1 MPVNNL
7 NARALL
13 QQSEQAARARL
24 LDGKALLQSPA
35 AVLNAEKTEATV
47 YLYDAIGGWWGID
60 PAFFVPE
67 LDALTAKT
75 IHLRINSPG
84 GVVTDAEAIQAAIQ
98 RKRKDGCNVIA
109 HIDGFCAS
117 AATYI
122 AIAANRVEMADGA
135 FFMIHNA
142 WGVGM
147 GEAKDMRALAELL
160 DKMGANIRA
169 DYAAKTGKTDEQLQA
184 WMDAETWF
192 TAAEAL
198 ENGFVDGIFPKSES
212 TGGGSANSARADV
225 ATCRTCGK
233 TISSCAC
240 RNGGKNSVHSSAD
253 DGEQAKREAANAR
266 AARAR
271 AITLVEIGA

>member
-1 MPVNNL
+1 MPVNKL

-13 QQSEQAARARL
+13 EQSENAARARL
-24 LDGKALLQSPA
+24 QDGKAMLQSPA
-35 AVLNAEKTEATV
+35 AVVNADNAEATV
-47 YLYDAIGGWWGID
+47 YIYDAIGGWWGID
-60 PAFFVPE
+60 PAAFVPA

-84 GVVTDAEAIQAAIQ
+84 GVVTDAEAIQAAVQ
-98 RKRKDGCNVIA
+98 RKKQAGCNIVA

-122 AIAANRVEMADGA
+122 AISATSVEMADGS

-169 DYAAKTGKTDEQLQA
+169 DYAAKTGKSDEQLQA

-192 TAAEAL
+192 TAQEAL
-198 ENGFVDGIFPKSES
+198 ENGFVDSISPKSKEGGES
-212 TGGGSANSARADV
+212 SAKNSA

-233 TISSCAC
+233 DMIAC
-240 RNGGKNSVHSSAD
+240 TCGNTAENSAHSSAD
-253 DGEQAKREAANAR
+253 DGHAQREAEIAR

-271 AITLVEIGA
+271 SLALVEIGV